1 MIRHPER
8 VKAECLRPL
17 SESEEVCPAR
27 GRALHGAFDGRQVYT
42 NFERAQEPRSPIH
55 TCLGGP
61 GRLLVI
67 SHDDSPYL
75 LLYYMSRPSFLSSI
89 FCAMNWRRPPL
100 GHSGSGCLVNLGY
113 PIDSA
118 MSCPRGRLRE
128 TSKPQ
133 ARPST
138 SATAITMME
147 PTSEG
152 FVVIRKTTPSSRAV
166 RICGAVR
173 RTGSRIH
180 RSSSSGNG
188 PSGAVRASRSITRQ
202 RGSRR
207 AVPRGARSNRLIN
220 PTTIQPVSK
229 LHALSAM

>member
-8 VKAECLRPL
+8 VKAERLRPL
-17 SESEEVCPAR
+17 SEGEEVCPAR
-27 GRALHGAFDGRQVYT
+27 GLTSHGAFDGRQVYT

-75 LLYYMSRPSFLSSI
+75 LLYYMSRPSFLSSL
-89 FCAMNWRRPPL
+89 FCSMNWRRPLL
-100 GHSGSGCLVNLGY
+100 GHSGCLVNLGY
-113 PIDSA
+113 PIDLA
-118 MSCPRGRLRE
+118 MSCPRERLRE

-133 ARPST
+133 TRPST

-166 RICGAVR
+166 RICGDVR
-173 RTGSRIH
+173 RTGSRKH

-188 PSGAVRASRSITRQ
+188 PSGAVRASRSMTRL

-207 AVPRGARSNRLIN
+207 AVPRGARSTRLIN

-229 LHALSAM
+229 LHAVSAM